1 MKRLTC
7 TLAALTMVVG
17 TWVASKAKFAGAKPG
32 AESTV
37 FGVRNSVAKSASP
50 FAFVPNAG
58 QMDQRV
64 RYSART
70 AGAAFYF
77 NSGGAV
83 FTFTKGKKGHALQ
96 LTFPGANPAAEPTG
110 ALRGTGT
117 VNYLIGGDATRWH
130 TGLPTYGEIVY
141 RDLWPGIDLAFRGK
155 NGELKYE
162 FRVAPGADAANIRLA
177 YRGIKRLSIGE
188 NGDLRIHTE
197 LGILHDSQPVSYQ
210 EIDGKRVAVASR
222 YTLAGK
228 SYGFETG
235 DYDRSRPLVIDPGLD
250 YSTYLGGSG
259 HEQAWDIAVDALGC
273 TYITGDTFESPNF
286 PTTVGAFDASP
297 SPPLTSGT
305 YETFVTKFDPS
316 GAMVYSTY
324 LGSSGFLSPPSGIAV
339 DNSGS
344 AYVVGGTGPS
354 SASAFPITPGA
365 FDVTPNGNDDAFV
378 IKLNPSGSALEY
390 STYIGGANDESAFDI
405 AVDATGSAYITG
417 RTGSLDFPTTP
428 GAFDRSA
435 NGSSDAFVTKL
446 NPAGNALEY
455 STYLGG
461 NGGGTSGIAIA
472 INASG
477 NAYVTG
483 VTTALF
489 PITPGAVDPTRA
501 GTDEG
506 FVTKLNLTGT
516 ALEYATYLG
525 GEFDDQGN
533 AIAVDS
539 SGTAYVTGSTNSRD
553 FPTTACALD
562 RTRGGTLDA
571 FVTKLNPTGTAFE
584 YSTYLGGAMNIPGP
598 GGSVTITGEIGNG
611 IVVDASGNAVVT
623 GGASSPDFPITAD
636 AFDATVNAGDVFVTR
651 LSASGN
657 FITYSTFLGG
667 SDNEHA
673 IDIARDS
680 MGAIYVTGTTSSP
693 DFPVTPGAFDVT
705 FEQGNLPGK
714 GFDVFVTK
722 LTLPPVPAELAA
734 IPNTLQLTPLS
745 GQNPAGTSATV
756 TANVGNVVGNPLANV
771 IVHFSVTGSRIVS
784 GSCITGANGQCAFSY
799 SGPAFNGS
807 DSISGFLDTNNDGLK
822 APCEPS
828 ATVTNTWTGNGPPT
842 VADPGNQTNSEGEA
856 VSLAII
862 ASDSDGNELTF
873 TAIGLPAGLTI
884 NPSTGII
891 SGTVDFSAGGSYD
904 DDGNPIPARAYSVT
918 VTVFDGLGSSS
929 RSFGWTVINVNGAPV
944 VQPASA
950 TTGEDTTVQI
960 TLAASDPDG
969 EVLAYTVTTNPTH
982 GTVTLS
988 GGVVTYTPA
997 PDYFGPDTFSFRAS
1011 DGTSSSNV
1019 ATVSINVS
1027 PVNDTPIAQ
1036 GDSTTTAEDTPVNIS
1051 VRSNDSDVDGDVLAI
1066 VSVAQPTHGV
1076 AVINP
1081 DGTITYTPAAN
1092 FSGADSFT
1100 YLIND
1105 GHGGTATA
1113 TVNLTVAPINDPP
1126 AALDGATAVDEDTQ
1140 IEIML
1145 VAMDVD
1151 GPAPGLAV
1159 VNQPINGTLSA
1170 IAGNK
1175 VIYTPNPNFN
1185 GVDAFTFIANDGA
1198 IDSNIANVMITV
1210 VPIAD
1215 APVLAT
1221 VGNHTVAEGA
1231 LLSLELA
1238 ASDPDGGQ
1246 LTFSA
1251 SGLPTGA
1258 TLDPTTGSFSW
1269 TPNFNQAG
1277 SYTVTFSV
1285 IDPTG
1290 RSASETITIVVSD
1303 VGSNLG
1309 PVCSAAYP
1317 SIDQIWSPDHRQ
1329 QLISIFGVTDPDDD
1343 PLTITIR
1350 RIVQDEP
1357 TNTNGDGNTWIDG
1370 GGLGSSQAWVRAE
1383 RAGTKKVS
1391 ENGRIY
1397 EIFFDASDGRGK
1409 SCTGSVKVGVPH
1421 DQGRGPAVDDGK
1433 RYDSTVAGG
1442 PCLNCNP

>member
-7 TLAALTMVVG
+7 TLAALAMLVG
-17 TWVASKAKFAGAKPG
+17 TWVASKAEFAGAIPG
-32 AESTV
+32 GEATV
-37 FGVRNSVAKSASP
+37 LGVRNSVSSSSP
-50 FAFVPNAG
+50 PFTFVPNAG
-58 QMDQRV
+58 QLDQRV

-83 FTFTKGKKGHALQ
+83 FVFTKGKKGHAIQ
-96 LTFPGANPAAEPTG
+96 LTFPGANPAAVPTG
-110 ALRGTGT
+110 AQRGTGT
-117 VNYLIGGDATRWH
+117 VNYLIGGNTTRWH

-141 RDLWPGIDLAFRGK
+141 RDLWPGIDLAFRGEK
-155 NGELKYE
+155 GELKYE
-162 FRVAPGADAANIRLA
+162 FRVAPGADPDDIRLA
-177 YRGIKRLSIGE
+177 YRGIRRLSIGE
-188 NGDLRIHTE
+188 AGDLRIHTA
-197 LGILHDSQPVSYQ
+197 LGIIHDSQPVSYQ
-210 EIDGKRVAVASR
+210 EIDGERVAVMSR
-222 YTLAGK
+222 YALAGK
-228 SYGFETG
+228 SYGFATG

-259 HEQAWDIAVDALGC
+259 SDRTWDIAVDAFGSA
-273 TYITGDTFESPNF
+273 YVTGETFESPDF

-297 SPPLTSGT
+297 SPPLPSGT
-305 YETFVTKFDPS
+305 YEAFVTKFDPS

-324 LGSSGFLSPPSGIAV
+324 LGSSGHGSTPSGIAV

-344 AYVVGGTGPS
+344 AYVVGGIGPS
-354 SASAFPITPGA
+354 GQPDFPTTPGA
-365 FDVTPNGNDDAFV
+365 FDVTPNGNNDAYV

-390 STYIGGANDESAFDI
+390 STFLGGFNDEFAADI
-405 AVDATGSAYITG
+405 AVDAVGSAYITG

-428 GAFDRSA
+428 GAFDTSA
-435 NGSSDAFVTKL
+435 NGIGDAFVTKL
-446 NPAGNALEY
+446 NPAGNTLEY

-461 NGGGTSGIAIA
+461 NGGSTYGFAIA
-472 INASG
+472 INATG

-483 VTTALF
+483 LTTALF
-489 PITPGAVDPTRA
+489 PITPGAFDPTRA
-501 GTDEG
+501 GSEEG
-506 FVTKLNLTGT
+506 FVTKLNPTGT
-516 ALEYATYLG
+516 ALEYSTYLG

-539 SGTAYVTGSTNSRD
+539 SGNAYVTGSTSSRD

-562 RTRGGTLDA
+562 RTRGGTVDA

-598 GGSVTITGEIGNG
+598 GGSVTITGEAGLG
-611 IVVDASGNAVVT
+611 IVVDASGSAIVT
-623 GGASSPDFPITAD
+623 GGASTPDFPITPD
-636 AFDATVNAGDVFVTR
+636 AFDGTVNAVDAFVTR

-667 SDNEHA
+667 SDNEDA

-680 MGAIYVTGTTSSP
+680 TGAIYVTGSTSSP

-705 FEQGNLPGK
+705 YEPGNLQTK
-714 GFDVFVTK
+714 STDVFVTK
-722 LTLPPVPAELAA
+722 MTLPPVPAELTA
-734 IPNTLQLTPLS
+734 IPTTVQLTPLS
-745 GQNPAGTSATV
+745 GQNAAGTSATV
-756 TANVGNVVGNPLANV
+756 TASVGNVVGNPLPNV

-784 GSCITGANGQCAFSY
+784 DSCITGTDGHCAFSY

-807 DSISGFLDTNNDGLK
+807 DSISAFADSNNDGLK

-828 ATVTNTWTGNGPPT
+828 ATVTNTWTGNGPP
-842 VADPGNQTNSEGEA
+842 VIGDPGSQTNSEGDA
-856 VSLAII
+856 VSLAIV
-862 ASDSDGNELTF
+862 ASDPDSNSLTF

-884 NPSTGII
+884 NPTTGII
-891 SGTVDFSAGGSYD
+891 SGMVDFSAGGSYD

-918 VTVFDGLGSSS
+918 VTAFDGLGSTS
-929 RSFGWTVINVNGAPV
+929 RSFDWTVINVNGAPV
-944 VQPASA
+944 AQPVSA

-969 EVLAYTVTTNPTH
+969 EALAYTITTNPAH
-982 GTVTLS
+982 GTVTLL
-988 GGVVTYTPA
+988 GGVATYTPA
-997 PDYFGPDTFSFRAS
+997 PDYYGPDTFSFRAS

-1027 PVNDTPIAQ
+1027 P
-1036 GDSTTTAEDTPVNIS
+1036 
-1051 VRSNDSDVDGDVLAI
+1051 
-1066 VSVAQPTHGV
+1066 
-1076 AVINP
+1076 
-1081 DGTITYTPAAN
+1081 
-1092 FSGADSFT
+1092 
-1100 YLIND
+1100 IND
-1105 GHGGTATA
+1105 
-1113 TVNLTVAPINDPP
+1113 APS
-1126 AALDGATAVDEDTQ
+1126 ALDGATALDEDTQ

-1151 GPAPGLAV
+1151 SPGLGLAV

-1170 IAGNK
+1170 FAGNK

-1185 GVDAFTFIANDGA
+1185 GLDSFTFIANDGA
-1198 IDSNIANVMITV
+1198 ADSNIANVMITV
-1210 VPIAD
+1210 VPLAD
-1215 APVLAT
+1215 PPVLAT
-1221 VGNHTVAEGA
+1221 IGNQTIAEGA
-1231 LLSLELA
+1231 LLSLELS

-1258 TLDPTTGSFSW
+1258 TLDPATGFFSW

-1277 SYTVTFSV
+1277 SYTLTFSV

-1290 RSASETITIVVSD
+1290 RSASETITITVSD

-1317 SIDQIWSPDHRQ
+1317 SINEIWPPDHHT
-1329 QLISIFGVTDPDDD
+1329 QLISIFGVTDPDND

-1370 GGLGSSQAWVRAE
+1370 GGLGTSQAWLRAE

-1421 DQGRGPAVDDGK
+1421 DEARRPAVDDGK

>member
-7 TLAALTMVVG
+7 TLAALAMLVG
-17 TWVASKAKFAGAKPG
+17 TWVASKADFAGVKPG
-32 AESTV
+32 GEATV
-37 FGVRNSVAKSASP
+37 LGVRNSVSKSAST
-50 FAFVPNAG
+50 FAFVLNAG
-58 QMDQRV
+58 QMEQRV

-83 FTFTKGKKGHALQ
+83 FAFTKGEQGHAIQ
-96 LTFPGANPAAEPTG
+96 LTFPGANPSAEPTG

-117 VNYLIGGDATRWH
+117 VNYLIGGDAARWH

-141 RDLWPGIDLAFRGK
+141 RDLWPGIDLAFRGEK
-155 NGELKYE
+155 GELKYE
-162 FRVAPGADAANIRLA
+162 FRVAPGADAASIRLA
-177 YRGIKRLSIGE
+177 YSGIKRLSIGE
-188 NGDLRIHTE
+188 AGDLRIHTA
-197 LGILHDSQPVSYQ
+197 LGIIQDSQPVSYQ
-210 EIDGKRVAVASR
+210 EINGERVAVSSR

-228 SYGFETG
+228 SYGFATG
-235 DYDRSRPLVIDPGLD
+235 AYDRSRPLVIDPGLD

-259 HEQAWDIAVDALGC
+259 NEQAWDIAVDALGS

-297 SPPLTSGT
+297 SPAVPGGT

-324 LGSSGFLSPPSGIAV
+324 LGSSGHLSPPSGIAV

-344 AYVVGGTGPS
+344 AYVVGGIAPS
-354 SASAFPITPGA
+354 AVPDFPITPGA
-365 FDVTPNGNDDAFV
+365 FDVTPNGNDDAYV
-378 IKLNPSGSALEY
+378 IKLNPSGSAVEY
-390 STYIGGANDESAFDI
+390 STLLGGANDETADDI

-428 GAFDRSA
+428 GAFDTSA
-435 NGSSDAFVTKL
+435 NGYSDAFVTKL
-446 NPAGNALEY
+446 NSAGNALEY

-461 NGGGTSGIAIA
+461 NGGGTYGFAIA

-483 VTTALF
+483 ETTALF
-489 PITPGAVDPTRA
+489 PITPGAIDPTRA

-516 ALEYATYLG
+516 ALEYSTYLG

-539 SGTAYVTGSTNSRD
+539 SGSAYVTGSTNSRD

-598 GGSVTITGEIGNG
+598 GGIVTITGEIGNG
-611 IVVDASGNAVVT
+611 IVVDASGSAVVT
-623 GGASSPDFPITAD
+623 GGASTPDFPVTPD
-636 AFDATVNAGDVFVTR
+636 AFDSTVNAGDVFVTR
-651 LSASGN
+651 LSPSGN

-667 SDNEHA
+667 SDQERA

-680 MGAIYVTGTTSSP
+680 RGAIYLTGRTSSP

-705 FEQGNLPGK
+705 YNPGNLPFK
-714 GFDVFVTK
+714 TTDVFVTK
-722 LTLPPVPAELAA
+722 MTLPPVPAELAT
-734 IPNTLQLTPLS
+734 IPNTVQVTPLS
-745 GQNPAGTSATV
+745 GQNLAGTSATV
-756 TANVGNVVGNPLANV
+756 TASVGNVVGNPLPNV
-771 IVHFSVTGSRIVS
+771 IVHFSVTGTRIVS
-784 GSCITGANGQCAFSY
+784 GSCITGADGRCAFSY
-799 SGPAFNGS
+799 QGPAFNGS
-807 DSISGFLDTNNDGLK
+807 DSISAFADGNNDGLK

-828 ATVTNTWTGNGPPT
+828 AIVTNTWTGNGPPA
-842 VADPGNQTNSEGEA
+842 VGDPGTQNNAEGDV
-856 VSLAII
+856 VSLAIV
-862 ASDSDGNELTF
+862 ASDPDGNTLTF
-873 TAIGLPAGLTI
+873 SAIHLPAGLTI
-884 NPSTGII
+884 DPATGVI
-891 SGTVDFSAGGSYD
+891 SGTIDFTAGGFYD
-904 DDGNPIPARAYSVT
+904 DDGFKPIRAYSVT
-918 VTVFDGLGSSS
+918 VMAWDGLGSWGV
-929 RSFGWTVINVNGAPV
+929 SFDWGVLDVPAAPV
-944 VQPASA
+944 AQPVSA

-960 TLAASDPDG
+960 TLAATDIDG
-969 EVLAYTVTTNPTH
+969 DALTYAVAVAPAH

-988 GGVVTYTPA
+988 GGFATYTPT
-997 PDYFGPDTFSFRAS
+997 PDYYGPDTFSFRAS
-1011 DGTSSSNV
+1011 DGTNDSNV

-1027 PVNDTPIAQ
+1027 PVNDTPTA
-1036 GDSTTTAEDTPVNIS
+1036 GADSATTAEDTSVNIS
-1051 VRSNDSDVDGDVLAI
+1051 VLSNDSDVDGDALAL
-1066 VSVAQPTHGV
+1066 VSVVQPAHGV

-1081 DGTITYTPAAN
+1081 DGTITYTPVAN
-1092 FSGADSFT
+1092 FYGADSFT
-1100 YLIND
+1100 YVIND
-1105 GHGGTATA
+1105 GHGGTTTA

-1126 AALDGATAVDEDTQ
+1126 AALDGATALDEDTQ

-1151 GPAPGLAV
+1151 SAAIGLAV
-1159 VNQPINGTLSA
+1159 VNQPINGTLSS
-1170 IAGNK
+1170 IEGNK

-1185 GVDAFTFIANDGA
+1185 GVDALTFIANDGA
-1198 IDSNIANVMITV
+1198 TDSNIANIMITV
-1210 VPIAD
+1210 VPLAD
-1215 APVLAT
+1215 PPVLAT
-1221 VGNHTVAEGA
+1221 VGNQTVAEGA

-1251 SGLPTGA
+1251 SGLPAGA
-1258 TLDPTTGSFSW
+1258 ILDPTTGSFSW

-1277 SYTVTFSV
+1277 SYTLTFSV

-1317 SIDQIWSPDHRQ
+1317 SINEIWPPDHHT
-1329 QLISIFGVTDPDDD
+1329 QLINIFGVTDPDNDA
-1343 PLTITIR
+1343 LTIVIR

-1370 GGLGSSQAWVRAE
+1370 GGLGSAQAWVRAE

>member
-1 MKRLTC
+1 
-7 TLAALTMVVG
+7 
-17 TWVASKAKFAGAKPG
+17 
-32 AESTV
+32 
-37 FGVRNSVAKSASP
+37 
-50 FAFVPNAG
+50 
-58 QMDQRV
+58 MDQRV

-70 AGAAFYF
+70 AGASFYF
-77 NSGGAV
+77 NSDRAV
-83 FTFTKGKKGHALQ
+83 FAFTKGKKGHALQ
-96 LTFPGANPAAEPTG
+96 LTFPGANPSAVPTG
-110 ALRGTGT
+110 AQLGTGT

-141 RDLWPGIDLAFRGK
+141 RDLWPGIDLAFRGEK
-155 NGELKYE
+155 GELKYE
-162 FRVAPGADAANIRLA
+162 FRVAPGVDPDNIRLA
-177 YRGIKRLSIGE
+177 YRGISRLSIGE
-188 NGDLRIHTE
+188 GGDLRIHTT
-197 LGILHDSQPVSYQ
+197 LGIIHDSQPVSYQ
-210 EIDGKRVAVASR
+210 EINGERVAVTSR

-228 SYGFETG
+228 SYGFATG
-235 DYDRSRPLVIDPGLD
+235 SYDRTQPLIIDPGLD

-259 HEQAWDIAVDALGC
+259 SEQAWDIAVDASGSA
-273 TYITGDTFESPNF
+273 YVTGDTFESPNF

-297 SPPLTSGT
+297 SPAVPGGT
-305 YETFVTKFDPS
+305 YETFVTKFDSS

-324 LGSSGFLSPPSGIAV
+324 LGSSGHLSPPSGIAV

-354 SASAFPITPGA
+354 SDFPTTPGA
-365 FDVTPNGNDDAFV
+365 FDVTPNGNNDAFV

-390 STYIGGANDESAFDI
+390 STFLGGANDESAFDI
-405 AVDATGSAYITG
+405 AVDATGSAYLTG
-417 RTGSLDFPTTP
+417 RTGSLDFPTTS
-428 GAFDRSA
+428 GAFDTSA
-435 NGSSDAFVTKL
+435 NGHSDAFVTKL

-489 PITPGAVDPTRA
+489 PITPGAFDPTRA

-506 FVTKLNLTGT
+506 FVTKLNPTGT
-516 ALEYATYLG
+516 ALEFSTYLG

-539 SGTAYVTGSTNSRD
+539 SGNAYVTGSTSSRD

-611 IVVDASGNAVVT
+611 IVVDASGSAVVT
-623 GGASSPDFPITAD
+623 GGASTPDFPVTAD
-636 AFDATVNAGDVFVTR
+636 AFDSTVNAGDVFVTR

-680 MGAIYVTGTTSSP
+680 MGAIYVTGSTSSP
-693 DFPVTPGAFDVT
+693 DFPVTPGAFDIT
-705 FEQGNLPGK
+705 YNQGNLPFK
-714 GFDVFVTK
+714 STDVFVTK
-722 LTLPPVPAELAA
+722 MTLPPVPAELAA
-734 IPNTLQLTPLS
+734 IPNTVQLTPLS
-745 GQNPAGTSATV
+745 GQNPAGASATV
-756 TANVGNVVGNPLANV
+756 TASVGNVVGNPLPNV

-784 GSCITGANGQCAFSY
+784 GSCMTGADGQCAFSY
-799 SGPAFNGS
+799 QGPSFNGS
-807 DSISGFLDTNNDGLK
+807 DSISGFVDTNNDGLK

-828 ATVTNTWTGNGPPT
+828 AIVTNTWTGNGPPAI
-842 VADPGNQTNSEGEA
+842 ADPGNQTNSEGEA
-856 VSLAII
+856 VSLAIV
-862 ASDSDGNELTF
+862 ASDPNGNALTY

-884 NPSTGII
+884 NPATGII
-891 SGTVDFSAGGSYD
+891 SGIVDFTAGGSYD

-918 VTVFDGLGSSS
+918 VTASDGLGSVS

-944 VQPASA
+944 APPVSA
-950 TTGEDTTVQI
+950 TTGEDSTVQI

-969 EVLAYTVTTNPTH
+969 DALSYTLTANPAH

-988 GGVVTYTPA
+988 GGVATYTPA
-997 PDYFGPDTFSFRAS
+997 PDYNGVDAFSFSAS
-1011 DGTSSSNV
+1011 DGTNSSNS
-1019 ATVSINVS
+1019 ATVSISVS
-1027 PVNDTPIAQ
+1027 PVNDTPTARA
-1036 GDSTTTAEDTPVNIS
+1036 DSATTLEDTSVNIS
-1051 VRSNDSDVDGDVLAI
+1051 VRSNDSDVDGDALAI
-1066 VSVAQPTHGV
+1066 ISVVQPAHGV
-1076 AVINP
+1076 AAINP

-1092 FSGADSFT
+1092 FYGADSFT
-1100 YLIND
+1100 YVIND

-1113 TVNLTVAPINDPP
+1113 TVNLTVAPNNDPP
-1126 AALDGATAVDEDTQ
+1126 AALDGATALDEDTQ

-1151 GPAPGLAV
+1151 SAALGLAV
-1159 VNQPINGTLSA
+1159 VNQPLNGTLSA
-1170 IAGNK
+1170 VAGNK

-1185 GVDAFTFIANDGA
+1185 GLDSFTFIANDGA
-1198 IDSNIANVMITV
+1198 ADSNIANVMILV
-1210 VPIAD
+1210 APIAD

-1221 VGNHTVAEGA
+1221 IGNKLIAEAA
-1231 LLSLELA
+1231 LLSFALA

-1277 SYTVTFSV
+1277 SYTLTFSV

-1317 SIDQIWSPDHRQ
+1317 SINEIWPPDHHT
-1329 QLISIFGVTDPDDD
+1329 QLINIFGVTDPDND
-1343 PLTITIR
+1343 PLTIIIR

-1397 EIFFDASDGRGK
+1397 EVFFDASDGRGK

-1421 DQGRGPAVDDGK
+1421 DQGGGPAVDDGK